1 MVKNVNRTARLQW
14 KVDTIKNCIYLQCIL
29 NSRKVTPG
37 NEAICKHLEK
47 NRAIKEVSKIFLMS
61 TQKRSK
67 MLENWYL
74 SMYLLPLLLSKIL
87 FKICLSFQTTKCD
100 KVKVNRHKNL
110 EFTRAMPYYLI
121 RPMS

>member
-1 MVKNVNRTARLQW
+1 MHIVS
-14 KVDTIKNCIYLQCIL
+14 IL

-37 NEAICKHLEK
+37 NEAICKHLGK
-47 NRAIKEVSKIFLMS
+47 NRAIKEVSKMFLMS

-87 FKICLSFQTTKCD
+87 F
-100 KVKVNRHKNL
+100 
-110 EFTRAMPYYLI
+110 
-121 RPMS
+121 